1 VSLSLHTGVFR
12 NTGVLADVAAARGA
26 GFDGVELQ
34 IAKLEDY
41 LRSGGSVG
49 DIRSRV
55 GTLRI
60 TMLDALVSVE
70 RTDAPFVAALRTRC
84 ARLAQVAKQLDCPFL
99 QVVALDDF
107 LSSERADMR
116 RQLRESLGEL
126 AAIAIAHNVRLA
138 LEPVC
143 FSPFHALDDAVD
155 LVGDI
160 GRDRIGLVLDTWHL
174 WVSGTSWT
182 KVADLDPSVIACVH
196 IGDSEP
202 RGGARWSDQD
212 RAALPGEGIVP
223 LAEAI
228 AAIKNTRFDGTW
240 AVEAFGDR
248 FNDWEPA
255 TLARSLSAG
264 ASRCLG
270 LAPAKD

>member
-1 VSLSLHTGVFR
+1 M
-12 NTGVLADVAAARGA
+12 LADIHAARGA

-41 LRSGGSVG
+41 LLSGGSVG
-49 DIRSRV
+49 EIRTSV
-55 GTLRI
+55 GPLRI
-60 TMLDALVSVE
+60 TMLDALLSVE
-70 RTDAPFVAALRTRC
+70 RTDTSFVATLRTRC

-99 QVVALDDF
+99 QVVALNDF
-107 LSSERADMR
+107 FSSEKAEMR
-116 RQLRESLGEL
+116 RQLRESLREL
-126 AAIAIAHNVRLA
+126 SAIAISHDVRLA

-160 GRDRIGLVLDTWHL
+160 GQDRIGLVLDIWHL
-174 WVSGTSWT
+174 WVSETSWT

-228 AAIKNTRFDGTW
+228 AAIRNTRFDGIWT
-240 AVEAFGDR
+240 VEAFGNR
-248 FNDWEPA
+248 FSAWEPA
-255 TLARSLSAG
+255 TLARSLFDG

-270 LAPAKD
+270 LAPVKD